1 MNYGYT
7 PYPQLY
13 RTPYGQTQMPQAQPM
28 VPHPVSQTT
37 VQPPMVQAQ
46 QPGYICRPVASE
58 EEARAV
64 PTDFSGATQIL
75 VDAAHGMI
83 YAKGLNYNDG
93 SAVFLAYKLVQPAGE
108 TQRPVSPAVEYAPM
122 SAVDRLRE
130 ELDDLK
136 ASLTERKQIGRK
148 AASDQ

>member
-7 PYPQLY
+7 PYPQPY
-13 RTPYGQTQMPQAQPM
+13 RTPYGQPQMAQTQPM
-28 VPHPVSQTT
+28 APQPVLPPT
-37 VQPPMVQAQ
+37 VQPQMVQSQ

-93 SAVFLAYKLVQPAGE
+93 SAVFLSYKLVQPAAGAPHP
-108 TQRPVSPAVEYAPM
+108 TAQPVEYAPM

-148 AASDQ
+148 AANDQ